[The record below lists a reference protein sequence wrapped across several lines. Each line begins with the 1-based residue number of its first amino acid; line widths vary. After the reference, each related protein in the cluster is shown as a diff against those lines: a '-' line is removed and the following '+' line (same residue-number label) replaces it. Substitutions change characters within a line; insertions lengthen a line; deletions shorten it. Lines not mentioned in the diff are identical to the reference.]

1 MGANFG
7 ADRTMPE
14 PVSGATPPAA
24 AAPHSSAARVQE
36 AARRLRELQTNIS
49 RVMVGKEAL
58 IRFALVPL
66 LCRSHLLLEDVPGV
80 GKTTLAKA
88 IARSIG
94 GRFRRIQF
102 TPDLLPLDVTG
113 STIFNQSSKQFEFH
127 QGPVFTHVLL
137 ADEINRATPRTQSAL
152 LECMEEAQVSVD
164 GKTHRL
170 PPLFFVIATQNP
182 VEHTGTFPL
191 PETQLDR
198 FMMRLR
204 LGYPTEE
211 EEIDIFERQAVAHP
225 LDSLEPARTVD
236 ELLEL
241 IRTVPL
247 VHLDPDIKTY
257 IARLV
262 RATRQADE
270 VALGASPRATLH
282 LMRASQALAMLTGLS
297 YVPPDVVKAVAPA
310 VLGHR
315 IILKPHAQIRGA
327 SGHDVVRNLLNH
339 LPVPVAFQRRI

>member
-1 MGANFG
+1 MGADFDPDK
-7 ADRTMPE
+7 AMTE
-14 PVSGATPPAA
+14 PSAA
-24 AAPHSSAARVQE
+24 AAPPAAGPTPTERVQE
-36 AARRLRELQTNIS
+36 AARRLRELQANIA
-49 RVMVGKEAL
+49 RVMVGKEAV

-113 STIFNQSSKQFEFH
+113 STIFNQASRQFEFH

-164 GKTHRL
+164 GQTHPL
-170 PPLFFVIATQNP
+170 PPLFFVVATQNP
-182 VEHTGTFPL
+182 IEHTGTFPL

-211 EEIDIFERQAVAHP
+211 EEVDIFERQAVAHP
-225 LDSLEPARTVD
+225 LESLEPCRSVD

-241 IRTVPL
+241 VRIVPL
-247 VHLDPDIKTY
+247 VHLHPDVKSY
-257 IARLV
+257 VARLV
-262 RATRQADE
+262 RATREADE

-310 VLGHR
+310 VLAHR
-315 IILKPHAQIRGA
+315 VVLKPHAQIRGA
-327 SGHDVVRNLLNH
+327 TGHDVVRNLLGR
-339 LPVPVAFQRRI
+339 LPVPVAFKRGA